1 MGVFKASPPRLKKN
15 NLRPDI
21 QDETT
26 LNRPQMYAKLGIT
39 PSEIFP
45 PEPDLAAQALRLARE
60 QSQR

>member
-15 NLRPDI
+15 NLALMSSTYSR
-21 QDETT
+21 

-45 PEPDLAAQALRLARE
+45 PKPDLVAQALRLARD